1 MRRDESMT
9 KFDLGQLK
17 DLNKEIELLQRQ
29 IADAPNKANKVFG
42 TVKGSS
48 PKLPF
53 QERGIRVSWIDWAD
67 YDRKVT
73 GLRKKLQHR
82 VDELMTKVVE
92 INTFI
97 EGVPDAEVRMIL
109 QLKYINGMSFEEI
122 GPELGMSERTV
133 RRKFRKWW
141 ESC

>member
-1 MRRDESMT
+1 MT

-17 DLNKEIELLQRQ
+17 ELNKEIELLERQ
-29 IADAPNKANKVFG
+29 IAEAPNKANKVFG

-48 PKLPF
+48 RKLPY
-53 QERGIRVSWIDWAD
+53 QERVILVSGVDWTD
-67 YDRKVT
+67 YEKKVV

-92 INTFI
+92 INAFI

-109 QLKYINGMSFEEI
+109 QLKYINGMSYEEI

>member
-1 MRRDESMT
+1 MT
-9 KFDLGQLK
+9 KFDLSKLK

-29 IADAPNKANKVFG
+29 IDDAYNKADKIYD

-53 QERGIRVSWIDWAD
+53 QERVIRVSGIDWNN
-67 YDRKVT
+67 YDRKVA
-73 GLRKKLQHR
+73 GIRRRLQR
-82 VDELMTKVVE
+82 RIDELMEQAAE
-92 INTFI
+92 INEFI
-97 EGVPDAEVRMIL
+97 AALPDVEVRMIL
-109 QLKYINGMSFEEI
+109 QLKYVNGMSYEEI
-122 GPELGMSERTV
+122 GPELGMNERTV

>member
-1 MRRDESMT
+1 MT

-29 IADAPNKANKVFG
+29 IADAPLKAKKVFG

-48 PKLPF
+48 PKLPY
-53 QERGIRVSWIDWAD
+53 QERVILVTGVDWTD
-67 YDRKVT
+67 YERKVS
-73 GLRKKLQHR
+73 GLRRKLQRR
-82 VDELMTKVVE
+82 VGELMAKVEE
-92 INTFI
+92 INEFI
-97 EGVPDAEVRMIL
+97 EAVPDPETRTIL
-109 QLKYINGMSFEEI
+109 QLKYINGMYFEEI
-122 GPELGMSERTV
+122 GLELGMSERTV